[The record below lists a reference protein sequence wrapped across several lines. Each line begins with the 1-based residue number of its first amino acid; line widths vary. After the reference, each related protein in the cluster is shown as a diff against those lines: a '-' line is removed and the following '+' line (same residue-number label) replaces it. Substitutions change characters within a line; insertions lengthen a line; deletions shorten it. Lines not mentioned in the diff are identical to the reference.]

1 MIAYLIEGGGAL
13 AEGEQKKRGG
23 IVGALQGLH
32 LTTNVDVESNGL
44 EQSHGLS
51 MEAASDF

>member
-1 MIAYLIEGGGAL
+1 VIAYLIEGGGAL